1 MNESKSAPVYVCED
15 EPELASA
22 IQKALSPR
30 YQVVL
35 SETGAEAMR
44 AARAG
49 QALLLVMDRKLR
61 GADGLALVESLRAEG
76 IRTPVLMM
84 SAMGAVDDRVA
95 GLQAGGD
102 DYLVKPFAMVE
113 FSARIDALVR
123 RLSDSTETVLNAGA
137 LSMDLIARKVRR
149 RGRDIELL
157 PREFKLLEYFMRR
170 PGQVVTRQMLLQEVW
185 NYRFQAQSNVV
196 DVHIRNLRIK
206 LDAPGEKKLIVNLR
220 GEGFMLDADA

>member
-170 PGQVVTRQMLLQEVW
+170 PGQVVTRQILELSIPGAEQRRGRA
-185 NYRFQAQSNVV
+185 YPQSQDQAGRAGRKEAHRQSAWRR
-196 DVHIRNLRIK
+196 VHARC
-206 LDAPGEKKLIVNLR
+206 GCVT
-220 GEGFMLDADA
+220 